1 MLVTDLRKFIYLF
14 LALLF
19 PTLIFIFLKYEGRNE
34 FNIPVF
40 YENGVEA
47 GEGCGYNY
55 GKPYVVSDSVLKNRD
70 ERLRQARVLVFRD
83 ETFSPSGILDEL
95 HPEFSADEVIFMDV
109 RTIEPDSTRYYVLK
123 NCVLLSSKP
132 NEMVLIDIKGRIRG
146 YYELES
152 RKERDRLRVELKILL
167 QAAHGN

>member
-1 MLVTDLRKFIYLF
+1 MRKFIYLF

-19 PTLIFIFLKYEGRNE
+19 PTLIFISLKYEGRNE
-34 FNIPVF
+34 FNIPVL

-47 GEGCGYNY
+47 GKGCGYNY
-55 GKPYVVSDSVLKNRD
+55 AKPYVVPDSILRTRD
-70 ERLRQARVLVFRD
+70 VSLYPASVFVFRND
-83 ETFSPSGILDEL
+83 AFLVSGILDEL
-95 HPEFSADEVIFMDV
+95 RPEFSVDEVIFTDV
-109 RTIEPDSTRYYVLK
+109 KTIESDSTRYHVLK

-132 NEMVLIDIKGRIRG
+132 NEMVLLDRKGRIRG

-167 QAAHGN
+167 QAAHEN